1 MSGAQPVKGRCLF
14 LGVVPPKPFC
24 VASLGSPGP
33 EEAERDWCRGTEVL
47 RPKHVGQAGREE
59 TGVSRAQV
67 TQGCAKDGAKPD

>member
-1 MSGAQPVKGRCLF
+1 MF
-14 LGVVPPKPFC
+14 LGVVPPKPFR

-59 TGVSRAQV
+59 TGKQSPSDTGPCQRWGQ
-67 TQGCAKDGAKPD
+67 T